1 MFELHTNLKPAG
13 GQPECIKKLTNNIKI
28 GKRFNTLL
36 GVTGSG
42 KTFVMSHVIKNI
54 QKPTLILS
62 HNKTLAAQLYQEF
75 KEFFPENA
83 VNYFVSY
90 YDYYQPEAYIPQTDT
105 YIEKD
110 AKINETI
117 DRLRHE
123 AVQNILTRNDTII
136 VASVSAI
143 YNIGSPEYYQKISF
157 TLKKGTK
164 IKRRDL
170 LKVLVNLQYE
180 RNDFE
185 FLPGRFRIIG
195 NIINIFSPTGKEII
209 KLELQNDQIFRIL
222 VNNNEKTK
230 TFSEMTYGKFKE
242 EKEITI
248 FPAKFWVS
256 PQDKLE
262 IALKNIEIELSERLK
277 QLKKEKKFLEAER
290 LKKRTEYDLSM
301 IREIGWCSGI
311 ENYSAHLEF
320 RKPGSPPFTLID
332 YFPKDFITFID
343 ESHQTIPQIKAMYE
357 GDRKRK
363 ETLIEYGFRLPSA
376 LDNRPLKFNEFIKK
390 VKQVVFVSATPGK
403 YEMKKAKE
411 ENSLVELIIRP
422 TGLLDPKIE
431 IKPTKNQIQ
440 DLIKEIE
447 KAISQKERVLVTT
460 LTKRLAEDIADFLKE
475 KKFKVHYLHSE
486 IKTLDRPG
494 ILRDLRLGKYD
505 VIVGINLLR
514 EGLDLPEVA
523 LVAILDADREG
534 FLRNETTLIQTMGR
548 AARHPNGRVIL
559 YADKITKS
567 MEKAIK
573 ETERRRKIQKIY
585 NEKHHIKP
593 EAIQKAIRDWG
604 FDQKEEVLPEDIL
617 ELAKLKD
624 IKALEKEMKIAA
636 QNLDFE
642 RAVKIRDEISQL
654 KKQ

>member
-1 MFELHTNLKPAG
+1 MFKLKTKLKPAG
-13 GQPECIKKLTNNIKI
+13 GQPDCIRKI
-28 GKRFNTLL
+28 TQNLNMGKRFNTLL

-42 KTFVMSHVIKNI
+42 KTFVVSHIIKNL
-54 QKPTLILS
+54 QKPILILS

-83 VNYFVSY
+83 VHYFVSY

-117 DRLRHE
+117 DRLRHA
-123 AVQNILTRNDTII
+123 AVQGILSRNDTII

-157 TLKKGTK
+157 TIKRGAQ
-164 IKRRDL
+164 IKRREL
-170 LKVLVNLQYE
+170 FKTLVRLQYE

-185 FLPGRFRIIG
+185 FTPGRFKVRG
-195 NIINIFSPTGKEII
+195 NIINIFSPSGKEII
-209 KLELQNDQIFRIL
+209 KLELQGNKISHIFARSLEAKMNFPETI
-222 VNNNEKTK
+222 
-230 TFSEMTYGKFKE
+230 YGEFKE
-242 EKEITI
+242 KKEITV
-248 FPAKFWVS
+248 FPAKFWLS

-262 IALKNIEIELSERLK
+262 IALKNTEIELSERIH
-277 QLKKEKKFLEAER
+277 QLKKAKKLLEAER
-290 LKKRTEYDLSM
+290 LKKRTEYDISM
-301 IREIGWCSGI
+301 IKEIGWCHGI
-311 ENYSAHLEF
+311 ENYSAHFEF
-320 RKPGSPPFTLID
+320 RKPGSPPFTLMD
-332 YFPKDFITFID
+332 YFPGDFIIFID
-343 ESHQTIPQIKAMYE
+343 ESHQTIPQLKAMYE
-357 GDRKRK
+357 GDKQRKK
-363 ETLIEYGFRLPSA
+363 TLIEYGFRLPSA

-390 VKQVVFVSATPGK
+390 IKRVVFISATPGK
-403 YEMKKAKE
+403 YEIEKSKK
-411 ENSLVELIIRP
+411 ENSLVQLIIRP

-431 IKPTKNQIQ
+431 IKPAKNQIQ

-447 KAISQKERVLVTT
+447 KAISKKERVLVTT

-475 KKFKVHYLHSE
+475 KNFKVHYLHSE

-548 AARHPNGRVIL
+548 AARHLNGRVVL
-559 YADKITKS
+559 YADKITTSIK
-567 MEKAIK
+567 KAVK
-573 ETERRRKIQKIY
+573 KTERRRKTQETY
-585 NEKHHIKP
+585 NKKHNIKP
-593 EAIQKAIRDWG
+593 QAIKKSVREWG
-604 FDQKEEVLPEDIL
+604 FDQKEETLPQDIF

-642 RAVKIRDEISQL
+642 RAAKIRDEIFQL
-654 KKQ
+654 KK